1 MTSDDRVLETG
12 LIGGKSSMGWDLGV
26 DREEASVLLDTV
38 AEKIWDDKGE
48 QFDNGDKGEVGDA
61 VGGFS

>member
-12 LIGGKSSMGWDLGV
+12 LIGGRSSMGWDLGV

-38 AEKIWDDKGE
+38 AEKIWEDKGE
-48 QFDNGDKGEVGDA
+48 
-61 VGGFS
+61 